1 MHYEAQV
8 VSVSDYYPF
17 GMGIKER
24 EWKDSTFSYRY
35 GFNGQEKDD
44 EVSGEGNTLDFG
56 ARIYDSRLG
65 RWMSIDPQYVHYE
78 TPYSLNRNS
87 PLIYVDKDGELPIPV
102 ITGIIGAVAN
112 ATVGIIKGESAK
124 QVLARAGSG
133 FIAGAVAG
141 LFPAG
146 AAALA
151 QGVGLGAISSTAVV
165 TQTLGW
171 FTAGT
176 ATVMGST
183 AGAVVETPAKYI
195 LDKVLGNKTNY
206 NSKSYANSIVL
217 SIPLGLLGSAAD
229 KVIGKG
235 TNTIS
240 ELYLGASAKQI
251 KNIEKVI
258 FQRLKTHAGDMGV
271 DLSRNEL
278 KDLAGQISGK
288 LSDANT
294 SLVSVVVDAVEK
306 TASVS
311 FATGGNLLVP
321 DKKSKNES
329 NDEKD

>member
-1 MHYEAQV
+1 
-8 VSVSDYYPF
+8 
-17 GMGIKER
+17 
-24 EWKDSTFSYRY
+24 
-35 GFNGQEKDD
+35 
-44 EVSGEGNTLDFG
+44 
-56 ARIYDSRLG
+56 
-65 RWMSIDPQYVHYE
+65 
-78 TPYSLNRNS
+78 
-87 PLIYVDKDGELPIPV
+87 
-102 ITGIIGAVAN
+102 
-112 ATVGIIKGESAK
+112 
-124 QVLARAGSG
+124 
-133 FIAGAVAG
+133 
-141 LFPAG
+141 
-146 AAALA
+146 
-151 QGVGLGAISSTAVV
+151 
-165 TQTLGW
+165 
-171 FTAGT
+171 
-176 ATVMGST
+176 
-183 AGAVVETPAKYI
+183 

-329 NDEKD
+329 KDEKD